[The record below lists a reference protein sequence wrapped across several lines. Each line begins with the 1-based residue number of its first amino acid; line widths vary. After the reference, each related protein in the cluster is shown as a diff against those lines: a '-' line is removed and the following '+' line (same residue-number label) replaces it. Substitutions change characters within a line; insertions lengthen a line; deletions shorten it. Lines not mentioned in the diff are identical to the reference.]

1 MRQFDP
7 CYQCVSLPLSFA
19 EAKLHL
25 QLTTFTL
32 VVAQTYPLHVV
43 QFRASEIPPL
53 PRDQKLPL
61 QNAPFR
67 GKRASETPTFLIF
80 LLLETIGSKYAGRW
94 ESSVVLVQSV
104 IQEVCQNSVAIVYP
118 TNIRKSHTYIS
129 DNMGKYRAEVLS
141 SSSTIIIINIFV
153 FSLARVRAAAAA
165 YMGYL
170 WKQTVQA

>member
-7 CYQCVSLPLSFA
+7 CLPVRFTPSVLCRSQSPPPTNY
-19 EAKLHL
+19 LHFGGSNISITCSTIPCL
-25 QLTTFTL
+25 ENSTITTG
-32 VVAQTYPLHVV
+32 
-43 QFRASEIPPL
+43 S
-53 PRDQKLPL
+53 KLPL

-104 IQEVCQNSVAIVYP
+104 IQEVSRNSVALVYP